1 MSSDLYGK
9 LLALL
14 CPLTWAF
21 AVILYKQSGETIR
34 PVALN
39 FYKSAVSVVM
49 FLPLIFIFD
58 GTVLPADA
66 NWKDV
71 WMLTISGFIGITI
84 ADSLFFKSLNL
95 LGAGLSAIVDCLYS
109 PFLIVLSCLFLG
121 EVLTIRDLCG
131 LILVLTAILV
141 ATLKVKHT
149 HAPAGDIFKGIA
161 LGVTAML
168 ALTSGVIFMKPSL
181 DKLSLLW
188 VTEVRMI
195 AGTVTLA
202 AQIWFHRDRKTLIK
216 PLLNKSTWITAFPG
230 TVLGNVLAMIFW
242 VGAFKLTQM
251 NTAAILNQTSTIFI
265 VILATLL
272 LKETFTFRRAFAVA
286 TAFAG
291 ALLVITG

>member
-39 FYKSAVSVVM
+39 FYKTAISAVV
-49 FLPLIFIFD
+49 FLPLILIFD
-58 GTVLPADA
+58 GSLLPPEA

-71 WMLTISGFIGITI
+71 WMLTLSGIVGITV

-95 LGAGLSAIVDCLYS
+95 LGAGLSAIVECLYS
-109 PFLIVLSCLFLG
+109 PMLIILSCIFLG
-121 EVLTIRDLCG
+121 EILTLRDSGG
-131 LILVLTAILV
+131 LILVITAILV
-141 ATLKVKHT
+141 ATLRVKQT
-149 HAPAGDIFKGIA
+149 HAPPVDIFKGIV
-161 LGVTAML
+161 LGVIAML

-181 DKLSLLW
+181 DKMSLLW

-195 AGTVTLA
+195 AGTITLA
-202 AQIWFHRDRKTLIK
+202 AQLWFHRDRKTMIK
-216 PLLNKSTWITAFPG
+216 SLLRKDTWRTAFPG
-230 TVLGNVLAMIFW
+230 TMLGNILAMIFW

-265 VILATLL
+265 VILATLF
-272 LKETFTFRRAFAVA
+272 LKEPFTLRRAFAVA